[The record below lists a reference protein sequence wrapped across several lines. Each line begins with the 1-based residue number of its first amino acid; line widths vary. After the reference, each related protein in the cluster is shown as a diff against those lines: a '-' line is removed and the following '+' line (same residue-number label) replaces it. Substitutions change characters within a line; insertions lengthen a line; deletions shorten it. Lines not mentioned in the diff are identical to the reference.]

1 MVGVSTWLRYLSAR
15 IRHPVAIARRSCQKG
30 TEQEVLGNIRKNLHD
45 RLTFLHRYKGG
56 EQMPKL
62 GTQGGTLLVR
72 KLPELNPTT
81 YDVGDV
87 VVLKDPANLDNI
99 LVRRVAAIEGYEM
112 VPIHKKDR
120 LFILVEDQ
128 CWIRA
133 DNYSLELEDAYDSRI
148 FGPLYARYILGRA
161 IYILRSAEDH
171 GPVKNSRQSTM
182 QDSAV
187 LQVKLD
193 IDEMTSFT
201 QNSQASSI

>member
-133 DNYSLELEDAYDSRI
+133 DNYSLELEVGANCYLSI
-148 FGPLYARYILGRA
+148 F
-161 IYILRSAEDH
+161 
-171 GPVKNSRQSTM
+171 SRQSTM